1 MSVELHHYLNFPGT
15 AAEAMAHYADALGG
29 TVSIMRYGD
38 SPEPVDPEHKDKVM
52 HATLTAGNLRLMAA
66 DTIPPYPA
74 PVNGTSMY
82 LSLNFT
88 DDATQDAVWAKL
100 AVGGQVVM
108 PLTELFFGRFG
119 ILLDRYGM
127 QWMLHKGAQ

>member
-1 MSVELHHYLNFPGT
+1 MSVALHHYLNFPGT
-15 AAEAMAHYADALGG
+15 AAEAMSFYADALGG
-29 TVSIMRYGD
+29 TVDIMRYGD
-38 SPEPVDPEHKDKVM
+38 SPMPVDAEHQDKVM
-52 HATLTAGNLRLMAA
+52 HATVTAGDLRLMAA
-66 DTIPPYPA
+66 DVIPPHPA

-108 PLTELFFGRFG
+108 PLTEVFFGRFG